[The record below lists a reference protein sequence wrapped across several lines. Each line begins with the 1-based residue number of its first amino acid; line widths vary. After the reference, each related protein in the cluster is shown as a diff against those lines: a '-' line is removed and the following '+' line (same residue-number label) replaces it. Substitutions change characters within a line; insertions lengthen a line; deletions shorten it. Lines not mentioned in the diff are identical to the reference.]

1 MAPRGECDVLI
12 VGGGIAG
19 ASLAYRLAPH
29 RTVVLLERESI
40 PGYHTTGR
48 SAASLSEALGTPAI
62 RALTT
67 LTRPFFS
74 APPAGFSPVPL
85 MQPLGWLFIARAD
98 QRDAYEQELAASR
111 ASCPTIDVLSVDEAV
126 RRVPILRPGYLS
138 HAFLEP
144 NAMALDVDAIHQGYL
159 RGMRASGGRLV
170 TDAEVCAIERRDALW
185 VVETKSGQFAAPML
199 VNAAG
204 SWADAVGRLA
214 GVRTIGLVPKRRTA
228 MILSA
233 PDGIDNSSWPE
244 LDDVEND
251 FYLKPEAG
259 KFLASPADET
269 PMEPCDVQPEEIDV
283 AIAVERIERATT
295 LKVRRVERRWAGLR
309 SFVADRDPVAG
320 FDGEAE
326 GFFWLAGQG
335 GAGIQTSAGLSL
347 AAASL
352 ILGQPWPRL
361 LSERGIHPD
370 NLGPE
375 RLDRTLS

>member
-1 MAPRGECDVLI
+1 MTQMAECDVLV

-19 ASLAYRLAPH
+19 ASIAYRLAPH
-29 RTVVLLERESI
+29 RKVILLERESA

-67 LTRPFFS
+67 LTRPFL
-74 APPAGFSPVPL
+74 ATPPAGFSPVPL

-98 QRDAYEQELAASR
+98 QRDAYERELSASR
-111 ASCPTIDVLSVDEAV
+111 ASCPTIDVLSVDEAI
-126 RRVPILRPGYLS
+126 RRVPILRPDYVR

-159 RGMRASGGRLV
+159 RGLRGAGGRLV
-170 TDAEVCAIERRDALW
+170 TSAEVRAIERRGDRW
-185 VVETKSGQFAAPML
+185 VLETAAGEFQAPIL

-204 SWADAVGRLA
+204 AWADTVAGLA
-214 GVRTIGLVPKRRTA
+214 GVRPIGLVPKRRTA

-244 LDDVEND
+244 LDDVENE

-269 PMEPCDVQPEEIDV
+269 PMAPCDVQPDEMDV
-283 AIAVERIERATT
+283 AIAVDRIERATT
-295 LKVRRVERRWAGLR
+295 LEVKRVERRWAGLR
-309 SFVADRDPVAG
+309 SFVADRNPVAG
-320 FDGEAE
+320 FDRATE

-347 AAASL
+347 AASSL
-352 ILGQPWPRL
+352 ILGQAWPSL
-361 LSERGIHPD
+361 LSERGVLPRD
-370 NLGPE
+370 LGPE
-375 RLDRTLS
+375 RLDRTRA